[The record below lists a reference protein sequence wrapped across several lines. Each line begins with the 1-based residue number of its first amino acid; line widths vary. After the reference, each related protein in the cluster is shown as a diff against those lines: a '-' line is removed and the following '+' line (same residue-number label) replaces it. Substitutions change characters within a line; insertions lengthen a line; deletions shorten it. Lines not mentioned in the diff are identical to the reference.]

1 MSAFIDVFVRE
12 YEFHIIEGFRGEED
26 QIFQFKV
33 FLAISKSWREGR
45 TKIVIRTCN
54 IKFWLLH

>member
-1 MSAFIDVFVRE
+1 MSAFVDVFVRE
-12 YEFHIIEGFRGEED
+12 FEFHIIEGFRGEED

-45 TKIVIRTCN
+45 T
-54 IKFWLLH
+54 